1 MKVQLSH
8 LHWGRIIL
16 TGVLVFILVV
26 ILNTVLLWLV
36 GLVWQ
41 QLYQQLIVVQYV
53 SWSTFVLQLLFTV
66 GGGVWI
72 ARKVEREA
80 PLHGLLMGLVVALIF
95 LPFSTGFRT
104 PALVELVSFLLTL
117 AAGWLG
123 GVLGRRGR

>member
-1 MKVQLSH
+1 
-8 LHWGRIIL
+8 L

-36 GLVWQ
+36 GLLWHQ
-41 QLYQQLIVVQYV
+41 PDQYLIVVQFV
-53 SWSTFVLQLLFTV
+53 SWSTFILQLLLTV

-80 PLHGLLMGLVVALIF
+80 PWHGLLMGLVVALIF

-104 PALVELVSFLLTL
+104 PALVELVSFVLTV

-123 GVLGRRGR
+123 SVLGRQGR